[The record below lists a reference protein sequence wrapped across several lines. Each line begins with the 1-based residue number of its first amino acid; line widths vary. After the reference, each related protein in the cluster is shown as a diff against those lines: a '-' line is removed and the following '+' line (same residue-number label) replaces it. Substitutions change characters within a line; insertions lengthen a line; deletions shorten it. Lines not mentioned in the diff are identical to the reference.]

1 MCIIHVM
8 QYRTLPQES
17 NVKNIDTVCRNNLKK
32 KTGLPYKALHH
43 FNVPTIIFRA
53 GPGYNMHL
61 VHEE

>member
-1 MCIIHVM
+1 MLKKW
-8 QYRTLPQES
+8 TLYVES
-17 NVKNIDTVCRNNLKK
+17 ILK

-43 FNVPTIIFRA
+43 INVQTIIFRA